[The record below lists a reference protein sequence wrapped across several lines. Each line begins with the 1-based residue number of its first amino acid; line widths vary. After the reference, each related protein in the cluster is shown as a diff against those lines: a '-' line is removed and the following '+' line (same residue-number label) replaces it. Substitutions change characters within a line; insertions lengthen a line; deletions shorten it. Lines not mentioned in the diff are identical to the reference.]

1 MSTNYI
7 DEMISAYKT
16 LCYDGQFDIAFSIL
30 ERYNLL
36 SVPDA
41 EISAFHSKN
50 IIMFDD
56 GKTHYDYCREHNIDI
71 EYWDINISP
80 YTSVF
85 SRIPPHPEMV
95 TMELDIIHKLH
106 ILFPNKENR
115 RGYTPPSDVTPC
127 ISGSNIKQLQTILKD
142 ELVFTA
148 DEIFDNKDLIN
159 NATMMFDFQAFFIY
173 LIKNKDF
180 DPDTVFRI
188 VQEFQ
193 YSNHHDDYPRYN
205 SDILDYRAFISVIV
219 IHNNKQHMRL
229 LNYFLDVMR
238 YDITI
243 YDMINT
249 GRLIPHK
256 WFPPPIEYTNLKS
269 RIKSKIF
276 L

>member
-106 ILFPNKENR
+106 ILFPNKKR
-115 RGYTPPSDVTPC
+115 CLGYTPPSDVTPC

-142 ELVFTA
+142 ELIFTA

-188 VQEFQ
+188 VQDFQ

-205 SDILDYRAFISVIV
+205 SDILDYRAFISVIL

-229 LNYFLDVMR
+229 LNYFLNVIQDYMKI
-238 YDITI
+238 YDI
-243 YDMINT
+243 INT
-249 GRLIPHK
+249 GTFTGALYRYP
-256 WFPPPIEYTNLKS
+256 S
-269 RIKSKIF
+269 RKYSKIKSKIF